1 MTSNLQ
7 ARVDA
12 AARPRGGPTR
22 SAGDR
27 AEYYREKAQ
36 RLRQMAGWEAPGK
49 MRERLNELARS
60 YEELAAAFDGAA
72 MTGG

>member
-7 ARVDA
+7 AWVGA
-12 AARPRGGPTR
+12 AARPRGGATR
-22 SAGDR
+22 SAAYR

-49 MRERLNELARS
+49 MRERLSELARS
-60 YEELAAAFDGAA
+60 YEQLAAAFDGAA
-72 MTGG
+72 TTDG